1 MNKKR
6 LLSILAFVCILASMV
21 TVAFAEGGEA
31 AAAATEQAP
40 WYSAIIGSPI
50 FMIVIMIAIF
60 YFLLIRPENKKKKE
74 TAKMRDNLKAGDKIT
89 TIGGMVGR
97 IVKVKDDEIVFETST
112 DKTKIR
118 IMKWAVST
126 VDKPASEKKSK
137 NEDVAEESA
146 ELEAPEAVNEQTA
159 NDAEEK

>member
-6 LLSILAFVCILASMV
+6 ILSILALVCILASLA

-31 AAAATEQAP
+31 AAAAEQAPAP

-74 TAKMRDNLKAGDKIT
+74 TAKMRDSLKVGDKIT
-89 TIGGMVGR
+89 TIGGIVGR
-97 IVKVKDDEIVFETST
+97 IVKVKDEELVIESST
-112 DKTKIR
+112 DKSKIR

-126 VDKPASEKKSK
+126 VDKPAPEKKAK
-137 NEDVAEESA
+137 AEEAA
-146 ELEAPEAVNEQTA
+146 ELEAPEAACEQTS
-159 NDAEEK
+159 NEAEEK

>member
-6 LLSILAFVCILASMV
+6 ILSILALVCILASLA

-31 AAAATEQAP
+31 AAATAEQAP

-74 TAKMRDNLKAGDKIT
+74 TAKMRDSLKAGDKIT
-89 TIGGMVGR
+89 TIGGIVGR
-97 IVKVKDDEIVFETST
+97 IVKVKDEELVIESST
-112 DKTKIR
+112 DKSKIR

-126 VDKPASEKKSK
+126 VDKPAPEKKVK
-137 NEDVAEESA
+137 AEEAIEETA
-146 ELEAPEAVNEQTA
+146 ELEAPETA
-159 NDAEEK
+159 NEAEEK